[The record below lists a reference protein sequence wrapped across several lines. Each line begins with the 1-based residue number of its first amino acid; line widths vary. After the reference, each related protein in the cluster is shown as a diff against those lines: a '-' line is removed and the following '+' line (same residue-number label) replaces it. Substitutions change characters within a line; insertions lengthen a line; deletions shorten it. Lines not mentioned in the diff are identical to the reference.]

1 MIKGVKFNSI
11 NENISKHSYKDF
23 GLVLT
28 EQNIGVPTAKTY
40 TVDIEGRN
48 GTLDLSESFGE
59 IKYGNRTVKLTF
71 GLIEEIESWQKRV
84 KVVAGFLH
92 GQRMK
97 ITIWSDT
104 DFYYVGRCFI
114 DEYNSSER
122 LGTIVVSCD
131 CEPYKYK
138 QSVTQVTLSSGKNTV
153 INGRMAVFA
162 DLFNDSEITIGN
174 KVYGAGTHLRAIKL
188 VYGKNIL
195 NSNGTATLKFQ
206 EGEL

>member
-48 GTLDLSESFGE
+48 GALDLSESFGE

-71 GLIEEIESWQKRV
+71 GLIEKIESWQSRMKT
-84 KVVAGFLH
+84 VAGFLH
-92 GQRMK
+92 GQKMK
-97 ITIWSDT
+97 ITIWSDP

-122 LGTIVVSCD
+122 LGTIVISCD

-138 QSVTQVTLSSGKNTV
+138 QNLTEVTLTAGKNTV
-153 INGRMAVFA
+153 INGRMTVFA
-162 DLFNDSEITIGN
+162 DLFNDSEVTIGN
-174 KVYGAGTHLRAIKL
+174 KVYGEGTHLRAIKL
-188 VYGKNIL
+188 VYGKNTL
-195 NSNGTATLKFQ
+195 NSSGTAILKFQ

>member
-1 MIKGVKFNSI
+1 MIKGVRFISI
-11 NENISKHSYKDF
+11 NENILKHSYKDF

-28 EQNIGVPTAKTY
+28 EQNIGVPQAKTY

-59 IKYGNRTVKLTF
+59 MKYSNRTVKLTF
-71 GLIEEIESWQKRV
+71 GLIEKIESWQKRM

-92 GQRMK
+92 GKKMR
-97 ITIWSDT
+97 ITIWSDP
-104 DFYYVGRCFI
+104 DFYYVGRCFV

-122 LGTIVVSCD
+122 LGIIVVSCD

-138 QSVTQVTLSSGKNTV
+138 QNITEVNLTAGKNTV
-153 INGRMAVFA
+153 INGRMTVFA
-162 DLFNDSEITIGN
+162 DLFNDSEVTIGS
-174 KVYGAGTHLRAIKL
+174 KVYAAGTHLRAIKL

-195 NSNGTATLKFQ
+195 NSSGDATVKFQ

>member
-1 MIKGVKFNSI
+1 MIKGVRFNSI
-11 NENISKHSYKDF
+11 KENILKHSYKDF

-28 EQNIGVPTAKTY
+28 EQNIGVPQAKTY

-48 GTLDLSESFGE
+48 GSLDLSESFGE

-71 GLIEEIESWQKRV
+71 GLIEKIESWQHRMNT
-84 KVVAGFLH
+84 VAGFLH
-92 GQRMK
+92 GQKMK
-97 ITIWSDT
+97 ITIWSDP
-104 DFYYVGRCFI
+104 DFYYVGRCFV
-114 DEYNSSER
+114 DEYNSSQR
-122 LGTIVVSCD
+122 LGTIVISCD

-138 QSVTQVTLSSGKNTV
+138 QNVTEVNLTAGKNTV
-153 INGRMAVFA
+153 INGRMTVFA
-162 DLFNDSEITIGN
+162 DLYSDSEVTIGS

-195 NSNGTATLKFQ
+195 NSSGDATIKFQ